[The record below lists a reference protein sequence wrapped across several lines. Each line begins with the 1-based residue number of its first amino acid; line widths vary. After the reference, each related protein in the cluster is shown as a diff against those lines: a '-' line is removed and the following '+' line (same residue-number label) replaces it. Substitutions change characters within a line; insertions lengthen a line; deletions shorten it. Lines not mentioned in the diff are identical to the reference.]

1 MQNSIP
7 AGSSIWIKLWFDT
20 TVGLCTQN
28 MDFQIND
35 TRFLSRNLNT
45 TAVTLT
51 EGGFT
56 GLWKCWY
63 QCGQIILH
71 HKYITSLQEHVEY
84 LHKYKPGNN
93 LDFWFIESNYNKKQT
108 KQTITFFFLTKQK
121 QKTKTVSLLAGILSQ
136 VDHKGLHHGQK
147 QCSICHL
154 FTLHVRHQT
163 TNYPKTTK
171 SVLT

>member
-108 KQTITFFFLTKQK
+108 KQTITFFFLRNKNKKQK
-121 QKTKTVSLLAGILSQ
+121 QLVCGR
-136 VDHKGLHHGQK
+136 LHHGQK

-154 FTLHVRHQT
+154 FTLHVSHQT